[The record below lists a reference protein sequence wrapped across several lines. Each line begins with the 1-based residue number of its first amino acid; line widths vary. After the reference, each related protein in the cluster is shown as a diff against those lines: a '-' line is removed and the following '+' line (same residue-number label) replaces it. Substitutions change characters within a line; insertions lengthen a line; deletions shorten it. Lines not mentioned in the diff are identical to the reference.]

1 MNPLIMVRIHAPEP
15 AFLSDRPAAG
25 HKVGHTIER
34 SAKGAADEVAV
45 PLAAAVPDVAAPA
58 APTTSI
64 RADMRRALAEGL
76 TRALAAGDDK
86 AARIAL
92 TALSGLMDDAPEAA
106 SVGAVAVVDV
116 IAEQRRRER

>member
-92 TALSGLMDDAPEAA
+92 TALSGLMDDASESAPA
-106 SVGAVAVVDV
+106 GAVAVVDPRT
-116 IAEQRRRER
+116 EGRR

>member
-1 MNPLIMVRIHAPEP
+1 MVRIHAPEP

-25 HKVGHTIER
+25 HKVGHTIEQ
-34 SAKGAADEVAV
+34 SVGAAADEVAV
-45 PLAAAVPDVAAPA
+45 AVPELAPA
-58 APTTSI
+58 APTGSI

-106 SVGAVAVVDV
+106 PIGSAAVVDPRT
-116 IAEQRRRER
+116 EGRR

>member
-15 AFLSDRPAAG
+15 AFLSDQPAAG
-25 HKVGHTIER
+25 HKFGHKSER
-34 SAKGAADEVAV
+34 RDEAAADEVAV
-45 PLAAAVPDVAAPA
+45 PLAVAVADVAAPA
-58 APTTSI
+58 VPTISL

-92 TALSGLMDDAPEAA
+92 TALSGLMDDASESAPA
-106 SVGAVAVVDV
+106 GAVAVVDPRT
-116 IAEQRRRER
+116 EGRR